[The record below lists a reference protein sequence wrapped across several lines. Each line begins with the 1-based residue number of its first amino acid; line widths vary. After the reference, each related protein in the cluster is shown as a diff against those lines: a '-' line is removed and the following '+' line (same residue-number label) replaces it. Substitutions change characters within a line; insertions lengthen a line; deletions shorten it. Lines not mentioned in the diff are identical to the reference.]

1 MKNYIEVKFL
11 SLKEEALN
19 EMNEVLKS
27 NYTLDNF
34 KFYRYKTYKNIN
46 KFKKLGQENLVENLM
61 FWEDVYAKRD
71 FSLKLKHFDNVYRAL
86 INITNN
92 ADEDCPS
99 EFRSNHFR
107 SALEDAYYIIGTI
120 DEEVLNSDRAD
131 EPPSIEF

>member
-71 FSLKLKHFDNVYRAL
+71 FSLKLKHFD
-86 INITNN
+86 I
-92 ADEDCPS
+92 
-99 EFRSNHFR
+99 
-107 SALEDAYYIIGTI
+107 
-120 DEEVLNSDRAD
+120 EVFEVEVTESFNK
-131 EPPSIEF
+131 IEL